1 MDYFLRCFPYLK
13 PVHIHNLFQRFREIT
28 GGNVLVVYNNARDEY
43 EMHSLKA
50 FQLNGESLLV
60 VLEEDMLNGWLVNDY
75 SANNIEKFGLEVQ
88 SERLLAN
95 EYLDRYDGK
104 GLDLLTKR
112 TLKTVETIIGREI

>member
-1 MDYFLRCFPYLK
+1 MNKFFRSFPYLK
-13 PVHIHNLFQRFREIT
+13 PVHIHNLFERFVKIT
-28 GGNVLVVYNNARDEY
+28 DGKVLVVYNNARDTY

-75 SANNIEKFGLEVQ
+75 LANNIEKFGLEVQ

-95 EYLDRYDGK
+95 EVLDKYEDRGF
-104 GLDLLTKR
+104 DLLTKR

>member
-1 MDYFLRCFPYLK
+1 MNKFFRSFPYLK
-13 PVHIHNLFQRFREIT
+13 PVHIHNLFERFLEIT
-28 GGNVLVVYNNARDEY
+28 GNKVLVVYNNARDTY

-75 SANNIEKFGLEVQ
+75 LANNIEKFGLEVQ

-95 EYLDRYDGK
+95 EVLDKYEDRGF
-104 GLDLLTKR
+104 DLLTKR

>member
-1 MDYFLRCFPYLK
+1 MDHFLRCFPYLK
-13 PVHIHNLFQRFREIT
+13 PVHIHNLFKRFQEIT

-75 SANNIEKFGLEVQ
+75 LANNIEKFGLEVQ

-95 EYLDRYDGK
+95 EYLDRYENK
-104 GLDLLTKR
+104 GLDLLNKR
-112 TLKTVETIIGREI
+112 TLKTVETIVGREI